1 MAPAKIFRK
10 TLPILILA
18 AAVVGFLILRATGPS
33 APPPEVS
40 ERVWPVRGMIVE
52 PDTHRPTLE
61 LFGRTSSPQMSVLRA
76 AVEGEIAAVPARS
89 GHVVDAGSLLVRVDP
104 SETRLTLEQR
114 EADLREAEAA
124 VESER
129 LRAETDRRMLQRE
142 QSLLQIAQRA
152 LDRTR
157 DLRTRNLGSE
167 AEVDE
172 AQRNLEQARVAVD
185 ARQQAIAD
193 APSRLVQ
200 AEARA
205 QRARAAAERARID
218 FSRTEIRN
226 GSDARVI
233 EVHVSP
239 GERVR
244 IGDPLVRLYA
254 LNDLEIHASVPEVVL
269 ARITDLLA
277 RDYPLQAEAVVAGQP
292 VLAVLDRLAGESRGG
307 EAGIGALFR
316 ITAGAEQLPL
326 NRFVNLRLGL
336 PEEPG
341 TVVVPF
347 ESLYGRD
354 RVFRVVDGRL
364 QGLNVERLGE
374 VTDGA
379 GRTQALIRHPE
390 LQAGDVLVATR
401 LPNAVD
407 GLRVEVELHGPD
419 ERG

>member
-1 MAPAKIFRK
+1 MAPAKILRK
-10 TLPILILA
+10 ALPILILA
-18 AAVVGFLILRATGPS
+18 AAVVGFVILRATGPT

-40 ERVWPVRGMIVE
+40 ERVWQVRGMVVE
-52 PDTHRPTLE
+52 PGTHRPTLE
-61 LFGRTSSPQMSVLRA
+61 LYGRTSSPQTSVLRA
-76 AVEGEIAAVPARS
+76 AVEGEIASVPART
-89 GHVVDAGSLLVRVDP
+89 GHVVDPGALLVLIDP
-104 SETRLTLEQR
+104 SETRLALEQR
-114 EADLREAEAA
+114 EAELHEAEAA

-142 QSLLQIAQRA
+142 QALLQIAQRA
-152 LDRTR
+152 VDRTR

-172 AQRNLEQARVAVD
+172 SQRSLEQARVAVD

-193 APSRLVQ
+193 APSRLAQ

-218 FSRTEIRN
+218 LARTEIRAAPA
-226 GSDARVI
+226 SRVV

-244 IGDPLVRLYA
+244 VGDALVRLYA
-254 LNDLEIHASVPEVVL
+254 LDDLEIRANLPEVVL
-269 ARITDLLA
+269 PRITDLLA
-277 RDYPLQAEAVVAGQP
+277 QDYALQAEAVVAGQP
-292 VLAVLDRLAGESRGG
+292 VEAALDRLAGETRSG
-307 EAGIGALFR
+307 EAGISALFR
-316 ITAGAEQLPL
+316 VTAGARQLPL
-326 NRFVNLRLGL
+326 NRFVSLRLAL
-336 PEEPG
+336 PEEAG
-341 TVVVPF
+341 SVVVPF

-374 VTDGA
+374 VTDAA

-390 LQAGDVLVATR
+390 LEAGDVLVATR

-407 GLRVEVELHGPD
+407 GLRVEVELNGPD